1 MKIYTLT
8 HLTRTASDE
17 RRVMIQG
24 FDIPWKLLRVL
35 VPASLPAFIVAI
47 VFWPWIHAY
56 ALVPAGGV
64 LGGIYWAV
72 EGRTRGGLHIRQ
84 YQSWWDKRQEP
95 TGQLVVCGV
104 LVESSPPITRVR
116 SSSVPVVRREETFLP
131 DTAGRAVSQPGADSS
146 WF

>member
-35 VPASLPAFIVAI
+35 VPASIPALIVAF

-56 ALVPAGGV
+56 ALVPASGV

-72 EGRTRGGLHIRQ
+72 EGRTGDLHIRQ

-104 LVESSPPITRVR
+104 LVESTPTMARVR
-116 SSSVPVVRREETFLP
+116 SASVSVARSEETFLP
-131 DTAGRAVSQPGADSS
+131 DTAGRIVSQPGTASS